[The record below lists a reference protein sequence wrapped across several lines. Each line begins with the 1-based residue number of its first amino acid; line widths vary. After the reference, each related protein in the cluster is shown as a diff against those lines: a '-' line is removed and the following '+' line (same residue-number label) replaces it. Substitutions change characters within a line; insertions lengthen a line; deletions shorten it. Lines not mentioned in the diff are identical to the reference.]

1 MLSDTHA
8 VNVKSNNVDKQ
19 NYSPNMIS
27 IKKMH
32 EWVFEERKDLSFMF
46 VDYRDTG
53 DEPEVIS
60 MTEPI
65 PIEHLSWDCL
75 SIEAQGYGVIQ
86 MCRDL
91 KIVESQT
98 KSQFYKGFLKA
109 YAKYLQKEK
118 KKHENF
124 AKRFINPDTI
134 DW

>member
-1 MLSDTHA
+1 
-8 VNVKSNNVDKQ
+8 
-19 NYSPNMIS
+19 
-27 IKKMH
+27 
-32 EWVFEERKDLSFMF
+32 MF
-46 VDYRDTG
+46 VDYRDKEG
-53 DEPEVIS
+53 EPDVIRMS
-60 MTEPI
+60 EPI

-86 MCRDL
+86 MCRTL
-91 KIVESQT
+91 KIVPKQT
-98 KSQFYKGFLKA
+98 KSDFYKGFLTA